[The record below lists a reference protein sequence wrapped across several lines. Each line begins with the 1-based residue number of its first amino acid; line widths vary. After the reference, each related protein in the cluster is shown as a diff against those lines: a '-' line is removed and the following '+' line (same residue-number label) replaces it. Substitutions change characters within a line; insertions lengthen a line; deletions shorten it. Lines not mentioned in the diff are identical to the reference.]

1 MENEEECAQYVE
13 KGTGPPKVKLQQ
25 LSSEK
30 SSETARIARLAY
42 LQVKELKHL
51 VNDVKL
57 KKTTFNLKVQT
68 LINE

>member
-13 KGTGPPKVKLQQ
+13 KGTGPAEVKEQQ
-25 LSSEK
+25 LIFRE
-30 SSETARIARLAY
+30 EPGTARIARLAY
-42 LQVKELKHL
+42 LQVKELKHP

-57 KKTTFNLKVQT
+57 KKATFNKVQT